1 MTGMKL
7 VMTEDM
13 NYRNTSIVG
22 LAAALGMGV
31 SQASASLSAFPEWV
45 TTIFGKS
52 PVVIATLVAIFLNVT
67 LPKEKERLRGIHRQ
81 TSAAKKDSP
90 MKFRTFQGLGFSRG
104 CLLF

>member
-7 VMTEDM
+7 VAMQPM
-13 NYRNTSIVG
+13 SYRNTSIVG

-31 SQASASLSAFPEWV
+31 SQASASLSAFPDWV

-67 LPKEKERLRGIHRQ
+67 LPKHEGK
-81 TSAAKKDSP
+81 
-90 MKFRTFQGLGFSRG
+90 
-104 CLLF
+104 